1 MFYNDFELRDK
12 IILPH
17 KKCSGPWKG
26 EIAIANEIVF
36 SELRFRN
43 VTPARLAKALGL
55 TEKVL
60 MQVLRFELDETEQ
73 LRMVQL
79 INSIAA

>member
-1 MFYNDFELRDK
+1 MK
-12 IILPH
+12 
-17 KKCSGPWKG
+17 SGIQKG
-26 EIAIANEIVF
+26 GKAIANEIIF
-36 SELRFRN
+36 SELRFSN
-43 VTPARLAKALGL
+43 VTPAKLAKALGL

-79 INSIAA
+79 INSIAG

>member
-1 MFYNDFELRDK
+1 MK
-12 IILPH
+12 
-17 KKCSGPWKG
+17 SGIRKG
-26 EIAIANEIVF
+26 GKAIANEIVF

-43 VTPARLAKALGL
+43 VSPVKLAKALGL

-60 MQVLRFELDETEQ
+60 MQVLRFELDEQEQ

-79 INSIAA
+79 INNIVA

>member
-1 MFYNDFELRDK
+1 MSYNDFELRDK
-12 IILPH
+12 KILPH
-17 KKCSGPWKG
+17 KKCSGTWKG
-26 EIAIANEIVF
+26 EIAIANEFVF

-43 VTPARLAKALGL
+43 ISPAKLAKALGL

-60 MQVLRFELDETEQ
+60 MQVLRFELDEQEQ

-79 INSIAA
+79 NNNIAA

>member
-1 MFYNDFELRDK
+1 MKY
-12 IILPH
+12 
-17 KKCSGPWKG
+17 
-26 EIAIANEIVF
+26 
-36 SELRFRN
+36 RN

-60 MQVLRFELDETEQ
+60 MQVLRFELDEQEQ

-79 INSIAA
+79 INSIAR

>member
-12 IILPH
+12 NILFH
-17 KKCSGPWKG
+17 KKCFETWKG

-43 VTPARLAKALGL
+43 VSPAKLAKALGL

-60 MQVLRFELDETEQ
+60 MQVLRFELDEQEQ

-79 INSIAA
+79 INNIAA

>member
-1 MFYNDFELRDK
+1 MSYNDFELRDK
-12 IILPH
+12 KILPH
-17 KKCSGPWKG
+17 QKCSGTWKG

-36 SELRFRN
+36 SELRFRS
-43 VTPARLAKALGL
+43 VTPAKLAKALGL

>member
-1 MFYNDFELRDK
+1 MK
-12 IILPH
+12 
-17 KKCSGPWKG
+17 SGIRKG
-26 EIAIANEIVF
+26 GKAIANEIVF
-36 SELRFRN
+36 SELRFRS
-43 VTPARLAKALGL
+43 VTPAKLAKALGL

-79 INSIAA
+79 INSIAR

>member
-1 MFYNDFELRDK
+1 M
-12 IILPH
+12 
-17 KKCSGPWKG
+17 WKG
-26 EIAIANEIVF
+26 GVAIANEIVF
-36 SELRFRN
+36 SELKFRS

>member
-1 MFYNDFELRDK
+1 M
-12 IILPH
+12 
-17 KKCSGPWKG
+17 
-26 EIAIANEIVF
+26 F

-43 VTPARLAKALGL
+43 VSPARLAKALGL

-60 MQVLRFELDETEQ
+60 MQVLRFELDEQEQ

-79 INSIAA
+79 INSIAR

>member
-1 MFYNDFELRDK
+1 MKSGLR
-12 IILPH
+12 
-17 KKCSGPWKG
+17 KG
-26 EIAIANEIVF
+26 VIAIANEIVF

-43 VTPARLAKALGL
+43 VSPAKLAKALGL

-60 MQVLRFELDETEQ
+60 MQVLRFELDEQEQ

-79 INSIAA
+79 ISSIAQ

>member
-1 MFYNDFELRDK
+1 MFSQQK
-12 IILPH
+12 Q
-17 KKCSGPWKG
+17 SGMWEG
-26 EIAIANEIVF
+26 GVAIANEIVF

-43 VTPARLAKALGL
+43 VSPAKLAKVLGL

-60 MQVLRFELDETEQ
+60 MQVLRFELDEQEQ

-79 INSIAA
+79 INSIAR

>member
-1 MFYNDFELRDK
+1 M
-12 IILPH
+12 
-17 KKCSGPWKG
+17 WKG
-26 EIAIANEIVF
+26 EIAIANEIIL
-36 SELRFRN
+36 SELRFRK
-43 VTPARLAKALGL
+43 VTPAKLAKALGL

>member
-1 MFYNDFELRDK
+1 M
-12 IILPH
+12 
-17 KKCSGPWKG
+17 
-26 EIAIANEIVF
+26 
-36 SELRFRN
+36 
-43 VTPARLAKALGL
+43 TPAKLARALGL

-79 INSIAA
+79 INSIAG